1 MRLGDPTA
9 LWLVL
14 AALGALAALLYGAWQ
29 RRRTAAAL
37 GDHMVL
43 APLLAEVSPRRRQIR
58 LVLWALAALLL
69 AGAALRP
76 QWGARTELARH
87 RGLDVVFALDVSR
100 SMLARDVSPDRLARA
115 KLEIASLVDQFAGNR
130 IGLIAFAGSAFVQ
143 CPLTTDVSAV
153 KMFLNAL
160 VPDAVPQGGTALAK
174 ALAVAD
180 RLFAASS
187 ARIADGSR
195 QHGQVLVVIT
205 DGEDHA
211 GDVAEIASRLKKRG
225 VVTYAIGVGS
235 EEGEP
240 IPLTD
245 PAGQITGYLKDG
257 SDRPVLTRL
266 TPATLNALAEAAGG
280 QALVGPR
287 IDENLLS
294 VAADIDRLEKS
305 EFESRLV
312 VQYRERFQWPLGLG
326 LSALLVAVLLRER
339 RGERR
344 SRRGGA

>member
-1 MRLGDPTA
+1 MRVGDPAA

-14 AALGALAALLYGAWQ
+14 AALIALAALLYGHWQ
-29 RRRTAAAL
+29 RQRTAAAI
-37 GDHMVL
+37 GDRPVL
-43 APLLAEVSPRRRQIR
+43 APLTAELSPRRRR
-58 LVLWALAALLL
+58 LRWALWSLAALLFAL
-69 AGAALRP
+69 AALRP

-100 SMLARDVSPDRLARA
+100 SMLARDVSPDRLRRA

-160 VPDAVPQGGTALAK
+160 VPEALPQGGTALAK

-187 ARIADGSR
+187 ARAVESQR

-205 DGEDHA
+205 DGEDHEGEVAAIA
-211 GDVAEIASRLKKRG
+211 GRLKKRG

-245 PAGQITGYLKDG
+245 DSGRVTGYLKDG
-257 SDRPVLTRL
+257 ADRPVLTRL
-266 TPATLNALAEAAGG
+266 SPATLNALAEAAGG
-280 QALVGPR
+280 QALIGPR
-287 IDENLLS
+287 IDESLLT
-294 VAADIDRLEKS
+294 VAAEIDRLEKS
-305 EFESRLV
+305 EFESRLL
-312 VQYRERFQWPLGLG
+312 VQYH
-326 LSALLVAVLLRER
+326 
-339 RGERR
+339 
-344 SRRGGA
+344 

>member
-9 LWLVL
+9 LWLML
-14 AALGALAALLYGAWQ
+14 AALVALAGLLYGAWQ

-37 GDHMVL
+37 GDHAVL
-43 APLLAEVSPRRRQIR
+43 VPLVGEVSVRRRRVR
-58 LVLWALAALLL
+58 LVLWASAALLL
-69 AGAALRP
+69 AVAALRP
-76 QWGARTELARH
+76 QWGAHTKLARH

-100 SMLARDVSPDRLARA
+100 SMLARDVSPDRLSRS
-115 KLEIASLVDQFAGNR
+115 KLEIGSLVDQFAGNR

-187 ARIADGSR
+187 ARTADGSR

-205 DGEDHA
+205 DGEDHE
-211 GDVAEIASRLKKRG
+211 GDVAEIAGRLKKRG
-225 VVTYAIGVGS
+225 IVTYAIGVGS

-240 IPLTD
+240 IPQID
-245 PAGQITGYLKDG
+245 SSGQVTGYLKDSAG
-257 SDRPVLTRL
+257 RPVLTRL
-266 TPATLNALAEAAGG
+266 TPATLSALAEAAGG
-280 QALVGPR
+280 QVLVGPR
-287 IDENLLS
+287 IDENLLT
-294 VAADIDRLEKS
+294 VAADIDKLEKS

-312 VQYRERFQWPLGLG
+312 VQYRERFQWPLGFG
-326 LSALLVAVLLRER
+326 LAVLLAAVLLRER
-339 RGERR
+339 KRV
-344 SRRGGA
+344 RGGA